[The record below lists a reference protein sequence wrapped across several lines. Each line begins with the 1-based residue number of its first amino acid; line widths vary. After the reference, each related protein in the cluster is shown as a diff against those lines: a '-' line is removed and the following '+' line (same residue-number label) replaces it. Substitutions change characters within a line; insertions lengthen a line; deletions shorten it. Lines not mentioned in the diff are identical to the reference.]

1 MAEFN
6 IPDFLQNHSTDEVHS
21 KMKSILPADLD
32 VSEGGHAWNM
42 TRPTA
47 LVVAEIC
54 EFVLPEVVRLIYP
67 EWSYGEFLD
76 GHARARSITRR
87 AATAASGEITI
98 TGTANTVIPAG
109 SLFATAAV
117 NEEPSVDYETLEEV
131 TIPESGSVT
140 VRIQCTQAGT
150 IGNTPAN
157 TVVLVGG
164 RINGITAVTNESE
177 ITGGTEEED
186 DESLITRIVTYDRS
200 QGDSYTGSVADYK
213 RWATSVPG
221 VGEAAV
227 IPANDSS
234 GLVTIILTDS
244 NGEAANEALCEA
256 VYNYIMSP
264 DNEGERLAPVNAHL
278 SVIAPATIEIGVS
291 AVVEIESTTTI
302 EAVKAAFLAKLETYL
317 PVALDEGEIK
327 YSRVAAALSATEGA
341 YDFNDLQLGVKDGEE
356 FAFGTVNIPIYE
368 AMLPTITEENLTLTV
383 GSVHGSNSSI
393 GSGSSSGTGAG
404 SVVVR
409 YATLDASG
417 KLSAD
422 QIPSNLDDVI
432 EGYYHND
439 KFYSDAAYTEE
450 IAGETGKLYLD
461 IDANSQYRY
470 DGTAYVNIN
479 AGSVQS
485 MTTSEIEEAYQ
496 ES

>member
-6 IPDFLQNHSTDEVHS
+6 IPQFLQNHSTDEVHN

-47 LVVAEIC
+47 LVVAEVC
-54 EFVLPEVVRLIYP
+54 EFVLPEVVRLIFP

-87 AATAASGEITI
+87 AATAASGDLTI
-98 TGTANTVIPAG
+98 TGTPNTVIPAG

-117 NEEPSVDYETLEEV
+117 NEEPSVDYETLEEI
-131 TIPESGSVT
+131 TIPESGIAT
-140 VRIQCTQAGT
+140 VRIQCTQTGT

-157 TVVLVGG
+157 TIVLVGG
-164 RINGITAVTNESE
+164 RINGITAVTNENE

-186 DESLITRIVTYDRS
+186 DESVIERIVSYDRS
-200 QGDSYTGSVADYK
+200 QGDSFTGSVADYK
-213 RWATSVPG
+213 RWATSVAG
-221 VGEAAV
+221 VGEATV

-244 NGEAANEALCEA
+244 NGSAANEALCEA

-264 DNEGERLAPVNAHL
+264 NNEGERLAPVNAYL
-278 SVIAPATIEIGVS
+278 SVIAPATIEVGVS
-291 AVVEIESTTTI
+291 AVIEIESTTTI

-327 YSRVAAALSATEGA
+327 YSRVAAALSATEGV
-341 YDFNDLQLGVKDGEE
+341 YDFNDIQIGIKDGETITY
-356 FAFGTVNIPIYE
+356 GTANIPIYE
-368 AMLPTITEENLTLTV
+368 AMLPTIKEENLTLTV
-383 GSVHGSNSSI
+383 GSVHGSNTSI
-393 GSGSSSGTGAG
+393 GSGSNSGTGAG
-404 SVVVR
+404 AVVVR

-422 QIPSNLDDVI
+422 QIPSSLDDVI
-432 EGYYHND
+432 EGYYHD
-439 KFYSDAAYTEE
+439 EKFYSDEAYTEE
-450 IAGETGKLYLD
+450 ITGETGKLYLD
-461 IDANSQYRY
+461 IATNAQYRY
-470 DGTAYVNIN
+470 DGIAYVNIN

-485 MTTSEIEEAYQ
+485 MTSTEIEEVYK